1 MKHDTLHAGTE
12 WGTVPEVL
20 RIRGKAMGEK
30 QNKREL
36 ILAAAKD
43 VFFEK
48 GYHNATSEEIAK
60 RAGVGK
66 GTLYQYFDSKLDI
79 FIEMHQLYIKQ
90 YTASMSE
97 LIDDHASFQEN
108 LSRIVQFHIT
118 HMQELNRFAVR
129 MTVDMPTEITGEKGN
144 QIANN
149 VQNSVKHVL
158 ERLIDNGKRRGE
170 IRDIDSRLI
179 IGYLM
184 GNFFG
189 IAHLIREVDIDQAQ
203 KTQLEEEVMQTVLYG
218 LATNTDQRVHGQTEQ
233 KA

>member
-1 MKHDTLHAGTE
+1 MA
-12 WGTVPEVL
+12 
-20 RIRGKAMGEK
+20 
-30 QNKREL
+30 
-36 ILAAAKD
+36 
-43 VFFEK
+43 
-48 GYHNATSEEIAK
+48 
-60 RAGVGK
+60 K
-66 GTLYQYFDSKLDI
+66 GTLYQYFDSKLNI

-108 LSRIVQFHIT
+108 LRRIVQFHIT

-233 KA
+233 EA